1 MRNSPCSAIGVGKVA
16 VRIEYCVLIAGRYRH
31 DVSDLPAS
39 DHLIGKSAGLA
50 EELGNSVLPTPRNW
64 HVSLRYVTFTFDLY
78 DLSINFCSGRVTYAG
93 GVINPA
99 IGSIPEGRMV
109 FGKSARLIAQAE
121 TVCVTSLCFC
131 VLVVIG
137 VQLARAA
144 EDGLI
149 ESTEAREDIA
159 PSTDPGIAFWRAARP
174 VYAEKGPQGE
184 T

>member
-1 MRNSPCSAIGVGKVA
+1 MCHFI
-16 VRIEYCVLIAGRYRH
+16 VL
-31 DVSDLPAS
+31 
-39 DHLIGKSAGLA
+39 
-50 EELGNSVLPTPRNW
+50 
-64 HVSLRYVTFTFDLY
+64 
-78 DLSINFCSGRVTYAG
+78 
-93 GVINPA
+93 
-99 IGSIPEGRMV
+99 
-109 FGKSARLIAQAE
+109 
-121 TVCVTSLCFC
+121 C

-159 PSTDPGIAFWRAARP
+159 PSTDPGNAFWRAARP